1 MQKKSEKHLETFF
14 HSMPL
19 EGVNNVLIWKISGII
34 EYVVLLNWNKIKQNT
49 SMKSWNLTFLL

>member
-19 EGVNNVLIWKISGII
+19 EGVNNVLNLKDFWNNWICSII
-34 EYVVLLNWNKIKQNT
+34 KLKQNKT
-49 SMKSWNLTFLL
+49 KH